1 MNFHYFVCV
10 FWLKEI
16 LLIYNIGM
24 AEKKIEKKLKNKM
37 LEDITINSKQPMAE
51 ISNLINMDKSFLE
64 KLSKSELVE
73 LILQKNETIND
84 KPRPIPTPRKSV
96 KDMVQKYEDNIR
108 DDHKPIPAP
117 RTKKPLQAPIPAPR
131 TKKPVPE
138 KRTIISQVE
147 KALKGYTKSF
157 DVELRDK
164 KDPLLQLQKSR
175 RAVEYLFNNLL
186 VQTKGFKFVETLQ
199 VKFLKQSNDKNIL
212 KNGYFNSTADLII
225 NETDIKL
232 VIQASQQQILNKIAQ
247 WISEGSGWT
256 IQSIE
261 NHYINIVNYNPLKG
275 SSYIKLPQE
284 LRNSAKGLIN
294 MKNKDNECFRWCHIR
309 HLNPQDKDPQRIKKT
324 DKQYIEKLDYSSI
337 EFPVTVKQINKIE
350 KQNNICINLF
360 GYEEKQKFPIYISKK
375 KYQDH
380 MELLLITEGENKH
393 YVLIKDFNKFMF
405 NQTKHEHKKYFC
417 MHCLQC
423 FSREDVLT
431 EHKNNCISIN
441 GEQAIKMPEKGDK
454 VYFKNH
460 HKQLSVPFVI
470 YADFEALTE
479 KIQGCQP
486 NNEKSYTEAY
496 QKHTDCGYGYK
507 VVCCYDDKYSKPV
520 QIHRGENAVHKFM
533 ENMLEEVDWCKSIIK
548 KHFNK
553 PLEMT
558 EENEI
563 DFQKAT
569 KCHICDQQYTDKDI
583 RVRDHCHITGEFR
596 GSAHQDCNLKLRI
609 KPATIKIPVLFH
621 NLRGYDSH
629 FIMQQIGE
637 IAKKHVYKN
646 NRGEECHMNIDCI
659 PNNMEKY
666 MAFMLGNHLVF
677 LDSFQF
683 MSSSL
688 DNLTKNLPD
697 DAFKYT
703 QQEFIKEQF
712 NLMKQ
717 KGIYPYDYMDSFDRF
732 NETKLPAQQDFYS
745 ILNNEHISDEQ
756 YKHAQNVWDT
766 FNLKTMGDYHDLYLK
781 SDILLLTDVFEN
793 FRKTCLQYYKLDPCH
808 YFTSPGLSWDAM
820 LKMTDIKL
828 ELITDIDM
836 YQFIEKGLRGGVSY
850 IANRYGKANNK
861 YMKKYDEKAPSKY
874 IMYLDANNLYGWAMS
889 QYLPT
894 GNFKWLSQKQI
905 EKTNLGKYTENSKK
919 GLILEVDLE
928 YPQELHDLH
937 NDYPL
942 GPEKIKVAKD
952 MLSDYC
958 KKIAD
963 KFNISSGLVHK
974 LIPTLNDKEK
984 YILHYRNLQLYLSLG
999 LKLKKIHRVLEF
1011 DQSPWLKQYIDFN
1024 TQKRTHAKNSFEK
1037 DFFKLMNNSV
1047 FGKTMEN
1054 IRKRVDVRLV
1064 TSKEKLL
1071 KMTSKPT
1078 FVSSKIFNENLVAV
1092 HKIKETLTMNRPAF
1106 VGACILD
1113 LSKTLIYDFHY
1124 NYIKHKYD
1132 NKVKLLFTDT
1142 DSLTYEIETADAYA
1156 DFWQN
1161 KDKFDNS
1168 DYNIESPFHNAVNKK
1183 VIGKF
1188 KDESAG
1194 IPITEFVGLRSK
1206 MYSYVK
1212 DNEQTARTAKGIKKQ
1227 VIKKNITHDNY
1238 KEVLFNNK
1246 QMQHT
1251 MKTIQSKNHQLG
1263 SFELNK
1269 ISLSCF
1275 DDKRFIH
1282 ENGITSYAYGHYN
1295 CSVFNPV

>member
-1 MNFHYFVCV
+1 M
-10 FWLKEI
+10 
-16 LLIYNIGM
+16 M
-24 AEKKIEKKLKNKM
+24 
-37 LEDITINSKQPMAE
+37 SE
-51 ISNLINMDKSFLE
+51 ISNLINMNKASLK
-64 KLSKSELVE
+64 KLSKSEL
-73 LILQKNETIND
+73 INLLLKQEK
-84 KPRPIPTPRKSV
+84 KPKIIIVDDTKPVPARKRPIPTPRKSV
-96 KDMVQKYEDNIR
+96 KDMVQQYEDNIIIPPPEFR
-108 DDHKPIPAP
+108 NDYKPIPAP
-117 RTKKPLQAPIPAPR
+117 RTKKTLQAPIPTPR
-131 TKKPVPE
+131 TKKPSEKPVPE

-147 KALKGYTKSF
+147 KALKGYTQSF

-175 RAVEYLFNNLL
+175 RTVEYLFNNLL

-199 VKFLKQSNDKNIL
+199 VKFIKYSNDKKIL
-212 KNGYFNSTADLII
+212 KNGYFNSTTDLII

-232 VIQASQQQILNKIAQ
+232 AIQASQQQILNKIAQ

-256 IQSIE
+256 ILSIE

-275 SSYIKLPQE
+275 SSYIELPQE

-324 DKQYIEKLDYSSI
+324 DKQYIKKLDYSSI

-350 KQNNICINLF
+350 KQNNISINLF
-360 GYEEKQKFPIYISKK
+360 GYEEKQKFPIYISKE

-405 NQTKHEHKKYFC
+405 NQTKHEHRKYFC
-417 MHCLQC
+417 MYCLQC

-441 GEQAIKMPEKGDK
+441 GKQAIHMPEKGDK

-460 HKQLSVPFVI
+460 HKQLPVPFII

-533 ENMLEEVDWCKSIIK
+533 ENMLEEVNWCKSKMK

-553 PLEMT
+553 PLKMT
-558 EENEI
+558 MENEI
-563 DFQKAT
+563 DFKKAI

-583 RVRDHCHITGEFR
+583 RVRDHCHITGKFR

-609 KPATIKIPVLFH
+609 KPDNIKIPVIFH

-637 IAKKHVYKN
+637 IAKKHAYKN
-646 NRGEECHMNIDCI
+646 KRGEECHMNINCI

-666 MAFMLGNHLVF
+666 LAFMLGNHLVF

-688 DNLTKNLPD
+688 DNLIKNLPD
-697 DAFKYT
+697 EAFKYT
-703 QQEFIKEQF
+703 KQEFKKEQF

-717 KGIYPYDYMDSFDRF
+717 KGIYPYDHMDSFDRF
-732 NETKLPAQQDFYS
+732 NETKLPVQQDFYS

-781 SDILLLTDVFEN
+781 SDILLLADVFEN

-828 ELITDIDM
+828 ELMVDIDM
-836 YQFIEKGLRGGVSY
+836 FQFIEKGMRGGISY

-861 YMKKYDEKAPSKY
+861 YMKNYDEKAPSKY

-894 GNFKWLSQKQI
+894 GNFKWLSQNQI

-942 GPEKIKVAKD
+942 GPEKVKVAKD

-984 YILHYRNLQLYLSLG
+984 YILHYRNLQSYLSLG
-999 LKLKKIHRVLEF
+999 LKLKKIHRVLQF

-1071 KMTSKPT
+1071 KLASKPT
-1078 FVSSKIFNENLVAV
+1078 YVSSKIFNENLVAV
-1092 HKIKETLTMNRPAF
+1092 HKIKETLTMNRPAY

-1113 LSKTLIYDFHY
+1113 LSKTLMYDFHY
-1124 NYIKHKYD
+1124 NYIKHKYG
-1132 NKVKLLFTDT
+1132 NKAKLLFTDT
-1142 DSLTYEIETADAYA
+1142 DSLTYEIETNDAYA
-1156 DFWQN
+1156 DFWKN

-1168 DYNIESPFHNAVNKK
+1168 DYNKESPFYNAVNKK

-1227 VIKKNITHDNY
+1227 VIIKDIKHEDY

-1246 QMQHT
+1246 QMHHT
-1251 MKTIQSKNHQLG
+1251 IKTIRSNNHQLG

-1282 ENGITSYAYGHYN
+1282 QNGITSYAYGHYVLKYL
-1295 CSVFNPV
+1295 STDNPFLSNHINGFSTTSLTR